1 MKRFIFIISMLL
13 LFIHWQYGMG
23 AGRLRIVGLVDNM
36 PQVDNRKAYLFI
48 TYDNQASILDSCIIH
63 QGKFELKGFL
73 PYDEVSAEVII
84 EQVPASSGPIIVSQ
98 NETVHFV
105 FHPLGQMK
113 RPKVSGAKS
122 HEELYNILNNSDTK
136 NRNRLAVILRSLSK
150 MDPKFE
156 QLKDSLDYYNAQQKN
171 RYEELLHQTKS
182 GFNAIYAFF
191 CLMPHLSEYEQQKIK
206 QYIVTTFPNNVNL
219 SMITGTTNTGNP
231 IPESTL
237 DSKKAFNFYA
247 RTIGDLPPFPE
258 IEMNTSSVLRNND
271 TNQVISKSGNEKV
284 VILERTS
291 GRNNNQGS
299 KIYRL
304 NDVVSDF
311 SLPSIK
317 DSQNLQLSDLKSDYV
332 LIDFWASWCA
342 PCLTEIPYLKTA
354 LEKSEDKLSIFSISI
369 DQNLY
374 QWENAIVKNEMQMF
388 AHAILRKD
396 HPQFNELKR
405 LFDIQTIP
413 INFLLDRNRRV
424 IAINLR
430 GEELQKTLR
439 QLLSEE

>member
-1 MKRFIFIISMLL
+1 MLL
-13 LFIHWQYGMG
+13 LFTHWQYGMG
-23 AGRLRIVGLVDNM
+23 AGRVRIVGLVDNM
-36 PQVDNRKAYLFI
+36 PQVDNKKAYLFI
-48 TYDNQASILDSCIIH
+48 AYDNQASILDSCIIH
-63 QGKFELKGFL
+63 HGKFELKGFL
-73 PYDEVSAEVII
+73 PYNEVCAEVII
-84 EQVPASSGPIIVSQ
+84 EQVPASSGSIIVNQ

-105 FHPLGQMK
+105 FHPLGQMR

-122 HEELYNILNNSDTK
+122 HEELYNVLNNSDTQ

-150 MDPKFE
+150 MDPQYK
-156 QLKDSLDYYNAQQKN
+156 QLKDSLDYYDAQQKT
-171 RYEELLHQTKS
+171 RYEDLLHQTKS

-191 CLMPHLSEYEQQKIK
+191 CLMPHLSEYEQQAIK
-206 QYIVTTFPNNVNL
+206 QYITTTFPNNVNL
-219 SMITGTTNTGNP
+219 SMITGTTNAGNP
-231 IPESTL
+231 IPESTF

-247 RTIGDLPPFPE
+247 RTIGDLLPFPE
-258 IEMNTSSVLRNND
+258 IEMNTCAVLRKND
-271 TNQVISKSGNEKV
+271 ANQVTSKSGNEEV

-291 GRNNNQGS
+291 VQSNNQES
-299 KIYRL
+299 KMYRL
-304 NDVVSDF
+304 NDIVSDF

-317 DSQNLQLSDLKSDYV
+317 DSQSLKLSDLKSDYV

-342 PCLTEIPYLKTA
+342 PCLAEIPYLKTA
-354 LEKSEDKLSIFSISI
+354 LEGSKDKLSIFSISI

-374 QWENAIVKNEMQMF
+374 QWKNAIVKNKMQIF

-413 INFLLDRNRRV
+413 TNFLLDRNRRV

-430 GEELQKTLR
+430 GEELQKTLN